1 VSGRARTLARLETME
16 ADVAVMPSG
25 VETLKLALAIDGEA
39 L

>member
-1 VSGRARTLARLETME
+1 ME